1 MKSLHNILESTIDD
15 LKSGANGHAPLHD
28 LLEIIRESD
37 QNDWPENESGF
48 AYLIAQWIGS
58 YNKSLAGFVP
68 PSVSKEVYHIRR
80 NLVQESF
87 IPSLSAY
94 INNEI
99 SEWECF
105 IAIKTKYGEALNAFA
120 ALLQTR

>member
-48 AYLIAQWIGS
+48 AYLIA
-58 YNKSLAGFVP
+58 
-68 PSVSKEVYHIRR
+68 
-80 NLVQESF
+80 
-87 IPSLSAY
+87 
-94 INNEI
+94 
-99 SEWECF
+99 
-105 IAIKTKYGEALNAFA
+105 
-120 ALLQTR
+120 